1 MDSDTWFFAWMGGF
15 MLYVNGKPQ
24 ATFKT
29 RELKRFIHEGSGDA
43 LSKGIAILQLLWF
56 ILQLVAQYV
65 QNLLITLL
73 ELDTPALAALAGIAY
88 GLWWK
93 KPKDIRCPYAVCW
106 KTTASRPRPLL
117 DKYVVNVLP

>member
-1 MDSDTWFFAWMGGF
+1 VTHGFFAWMGGF

-24 ATFKT
+24 ATFKP
-29 RELKRFIHEGSGDA
+29 RELKCFIHEGSVKMPIIIEADIEDRSKGDA

-56 ILQLVAQYV
+56 ILQLVAQYI

-93 KPKDIRCPYAVCW
+93 KPKDIRCPYAVC
-106 KTTASRPRPLL
+106 
-117 DKYVVNVLP
+117 